1 MNFRFVLT
9 KVFRALLT
17 LWIVVTFAFVIM
29 HASGDP
35 IEIMLGDQ
43 AEQDVID
50 HYKALYGLD
59 RPMHEQY
66 YRYVVGILQGD
77 LGYSLSDQRPVTELL
92 VEAIPAT
99 LELGLTALVVSLL
112 VGIPLGIIAALNR
125 NKPIDRFVMTF
136 AVLGFSIPNFFLGIL
151 LILLFSMTLRWLPT
165 AGMGGWEHLVMPALT
180 LGTAAAGSLARFTRS
195 SMLEVLNK
203 LYMRTAVAKGVPR
216 GRRIRWHALPNAAIP
231 LVTVL
236 GFRLG
241 RSGGRLDRYRNR
253 VRVAGR
259 GARAGVGRDI
269 ARSGGRAGCAAHDGM
284 HDGGRQP
291 VGGPHVWL
299 DRPAYPRVEDE
310 PVGSL
315 SGVEHR
321 RSRNWPCRAEGGAEP
336 GHAICAQVPAA
347 RTGGRVRHRL
357 FADRLGG
364 CRSRRTVPLHDSGPR
379 ESSAAT
385 DVPRRRIAAVSARY
399 RRTRPRHSVAPDLC
413 DALQRHRG
421 DPRYVDRG
429 PCSGRCSVS
438 SRRTSAA
445 GWKKA

>member
-1 MNFRFVLT
+1 MNLRFVLI

-50 HYKALYGLD
+50 HYKELYGLD

-77 LGYSLSDQRPVTELL
+77 LGYSLSDQRPVTELIA
-92 VEAIPAT
+92 EAIPAT
-99 LELGLTALVVSLL
+99 LQLGLTALLVSMV

-165 AGMGGWEHLVMPALT
+165 AGMGSWEHLVMPALT

-241 RSGGRLDRYRNR
+241 DL
-253 VRVAGR
+253 VAGSIITETVF
-259 GARAGVGRDI
+259 AWPGVGR
-269 ARSGGRAGCAAHDGM
+269 A
-284 HDGGRQP
+284 
-291 VGGPHVWL
+291 L
-299 DRPAYPRVEDE
+299 
-310 PVGSL
+310 
-315 SGVEHR
+315 
-321 RSRNWPCRAEGGAEP
+321 
-336 GHAICAQVPAA
+336 
-347 RTGGRVRHRL
+347 
-357 FADRLGG
+357 
-364 CRSRRTVPLHDSGPR
+364 
-379 ESSAAT
+379 
-385 DVPRRRIAAVSARY
+385 VSAVTARDLAVVQGVLLM
-399 RRTRPRHSVAPDLC
+399 TACTMVVANLLVDL
-413 DALQRHRG
+413 AYG
-421 DPRYVDRG
+421 WIDPRIRASKSS
-429 PCSGRCSVS
+429 PSG
-438 SRRTSAA
+438 A
-445 GWKKA
+445 

>member
-1 MNFRFVLT
+1 MNLRFVLT

-17 LWIVVTFAFVIM
+17 LWIVVTFAFAIM

-43 AEQDVID
+43 AEQEVID

-59 RPMHEQY
+59 RPLHEQY
-66 YRYVVGILQGD
+66 YRYIVGILQGD
-77 LGYSLSDQRPVTELL
+77 LGYSLTDQRPVTELL
-92 VEAIPAT
+92 AEAIPAT
-99 LELGLTALVVSLL
+99 LQLGLTALAVSML

-165 AGMGGWEHLVMPALT
+165 AGMGSWEHLVMPALT

-241 RSGGRLDRYRNR
+241 DL
-253 VRVAGR
+253 VAGSIITETVF
-259 GARAGVGRDI
+259 AWPGVGR
-269 ARSGGRAGCAAHDGM
+269 A
-284 HDGGRQP
+284 
-291 VGGPHVWL
+291 L
-299 DRPAYPRVEDE
+299 
-310 PVGSL
+310 
-315 SGVEHR
+315 
-321 RSRNWPCRAEGGAEP
+321 
-336 GHAICAQVPAA
+336 
-347 RTGGRVRHRL
+347 
-357 FADRLGG
+357 
-364 CRSRRTVPLHDSGPR
+364 
-379 ESSAAT
+379 
-385 DVPRRRIAAVSARY
+385 VSAVTARDLAVVQGVLLM
-399 RRTRPRHSVAPDLC
+399 TACTMVVANLLVDL
-413 DALQRHRG
+413 AYG
-421 DPRYVDRG
+421 WIDPRIRASKTS
-429 PCSGRCSVS
+429 PSG
-438 SRRTSAA
+438 A
-445 GWKKA
+445 

>member
-1 MNFRFVLT
+1 MNLRFVLT
-9 KVFRALLT
+9 KMFRALLT

-43 AEQDVID
+43 AEQEVID
-50 HYKALYGLD
+50 HYKELYGLD

-66 YRYVVGILQGD
+66 YRYVLGILQGD

-99 LELGLTALVVSLL
+99 LELGLTALVISMV

-165 AGMGGWEHLVMPALT
+165 AGMGSWQH
-180 LGTAAAGSLARFTRS
+180 
-195 SMLEVLNK
+195 VLNK

-241 RSGGRLDRYRNR
+241 DL
-253 VRVAGR
+253 VAGSIITETVF
-259 GARAGVGRDI
+259 AWPGVGR
-269 ARSGGRAGCAAHDGM
+269 A
-284 HDGGRQP
+284 
-291 VGGPHVWL
+291 L
-299 DRPAYPRVEDE
+299 
-310 PVGSL
+310 
-315 SGVEHR
+315 
-321 RSRNWPCRAEGGAEP
+321 
-336 GHAICAQVPAA
+336 
-347 RTGGRVRHRL
+347 
-357 FADRLGG
+357 
-364 CRSRRTVPLHDSGPR
+364 
-379 ESSAAT
+379 
-385 DVPRRRIAAVSARY
+385 VSAVTARDLAVVQGVLLM
-399 RRTRPRHSVAPDLC
+399 TACTMVVANLLVDLTY
-413 DALQRHRG
+413 G
-421 DPRYVDRG
+421 WIDPRIRASKTS
-429 PCSGRCSVS
+429 PSG
-438 SRRTSAA
+438 A
-445 GWKKA
+445 

>member
-1 MNFRFVLT
+1 MNLRFVLT
-9 KVFRALLT
+9 KVLRALLT

-50 HYKALYGLD
+50 HYKELYGLD

-66 YRYVVGILQGD
+66 YRYVLGILQGD

-92 VEAIPAT
+92 AEAIPAT
-99 LELGLTALVVSLL
+99 LELGLTALAISML

-165 AGMGGWEHLVMPALT
+165 AGMGGWQHLVMPALT

-203 LYMRTAVAKGVPR
+203 LYMRTAVAKGVSR

-241 RSGGRLDRYRNR
+241 DL
-253 VRVAGR
+253 VAGSIITETVF
-259 GARAGVGRDI
+259 AWPGVGR
-269 ARSGGRAGCAAHDGM
+269 A
-284 HDGGRQP
+284 
-291 VGGPHVWL
+291 L
-299 DRPAYPRVEDE
+299 
-310 PVGSL
+310 
-315 SGVEHR
+315 
-321 RSRNWPCRAEGGAEP
+321 
-336 GHAICAQVPAA
+336 
-347 RTGGRVRHRL
+347 
-357 FADRLGG
+357 
-364 CRSRRTVPLHDSGPR
+364 
-379 ESSAAT
+379 
-385 DVPRRRIAAVSARY
+385 VSAVTSRDLAVVQGVLLM
-399 RRTRPRHSVAPDLC
+399 TACTMVVANLLVDL
-413 DALQRHRG
+413 AYG
-421 DPRYVDRG
+421 WIDPRIRASKSS
-429 PCSGRCSVS
+429 PSG
-438 SRRTSAA
+438 A
-445 GWKKA
+445 